1 MPAGRQRPR
10 LTPKIAPR
18 PERKMADPPE
28 RPPPAP
34 STPAMRAGARDATS
48 GPVLRVLITLAV
60 PIVATNVFQSLY
72 QLIDTFWVG
81 RLGAD
86 AVAAVSLSFPLSFLM
101 ISAGGGLS
109 IAGAILVAQ
118 SFGARDQRA
127 TDHAAGQTL
136 LVVGVVSAVLSVAGY
151 LLSDPLVAF
160 FRPTPA
166 VTEMAVE
173 YLQVT
178 FLGLVAV
185 FVYFVFQALLRGVG
199 DVKTPLVVVGGTVVL
214 NFFLDPLLIL
224 GWGPVPGYGVVGA
237 AWATI
242 VAQGL
247 AGAVGLAILFSGRY
261 GIHVRGADL
270 VPDTGLVRK
279 ILRLGIPSSV
289 EQSARALGLAVMML
303 LVASFG
309 TTAIASYGIGARIL
323 SFVIIPA
330 MGLAMAT
337 STVVGQNVGARE
349 DERAVWAAR
358 LSMIAGFVGL
368 SAAGA
373 VLFLLAE
380 PVVAAFV
387 PGEAEVIRLG
397 THFIHIMAP
406 TFGLFG
412 VQMVMGGALAGA
424 GNTVASML
432 LSVLAFWVL
441 RFPVAWVLSVPAG
454 LGPDGVFWSFPV
466 SNVLAGGIAIAWFL
480 RGQWIKR
487 VVDEEV
493 ALGKAVREEVIVE
506 EGIGQG

>member
-1 MPAGRQRPR
+1 MSDRVEAAPA
-10 LTPKIAPR
+10 
-18 PERKMADPPE
+18 
-28 RPPPAP
+28 
-34 STPAMRAGARDATS
+34 TPATPARRGARDATD
-48 GPVLRVLITLAV
+48 GPVLRVLIALAV

-86 AVAAVSLSFPLSFLM
+86 AVAAVSLSFPITFLM
-101 ISAGGGLS
+101 ISMGGGLS

-118 SFGARDQRA
+118 TFGAGDQRA

-136 LVVGVVSAVLSVAGY
+136 LVVGIVSAALSVLGYVLSA
-151 LLSDPLVAF
+151 PMVAF
-160 FRPTPA
+160 FQPTEA

-185 FVYFVFQALLRGVG
+185 FVYFVFQSILRGVG
-199 DVKTPLVVVGGTVVL
+199 DVKTPLIIVGGTVVL

-224 GWGPVPGYGVVGA
+224 GWGPVPGFGVVGA

-242 VAQGL
+242 AAQGL
-247 AGAVGLAILFSGRY
+247 AGVAGLLMLFSGRY
-261 GIHVRGADL
+261 SVHVRLGDMA
-270 VPDTGLVRK
+270 PDRALMLK

-309 TTAIASYGIGARIL
+309 TSAIASYGIGARIL

-337 STVVGQNVGARE
+337 STVVGQNVGARK
-349 DERAVWAAR
+349 DDRAVYSAR
-358 LSMIAGFVGL
+358 LSLIAGFAAL
-368 SAAGA
+368 SAAGV

-380 PVVAAFV
+380 PIVAAFV
-387 PGEAEVIRLG
+387 PGEDEVIALG
-397 THFIHIMAP
+397 THFLYIMAP

-412 VQMVMGGALAGA
+412 IQMVMGGALAGA
-424 GNTVASML
+424 GNTMASMM
-432 LSVLAFWVL
+432 LSILAFWVL
-441 RFPVAWVLSVPAG
+441 RFPVAWVLAVPAG

-466 SNVLAGGIAIAWFL
+466 SNVLSGVIALVWFM
-480 RGQWIKR
+480 RGNWIKR
-487 VVDEEV
+487 VVDDET
-493 ALGKAVREEVIVE
+493 ALAEAVRDEAIVE

>member
-1 MPAGRQRPR
+1 MSERVEGRAPAVPG
-10 LTPKIAPR
+10 TTA
-18 PERKMADPPE
+18 A
-28 RPPPAP
+28 
-34 STPAMRAGARDATS
+34 RAGARDATE
-48 GPVLRVLITLAV
+48 GPVLRVLVTLAV

-86 AVAAVSLSFPLSFLM
+86 AVAAVSLSFPITFLM
-101 ISAGGGLS
+101 ISMGGGLS

-118 SFGARDQRA
+118 TFGAGDERA

-151 LLSDPLVAF
+151 VLSVPMVAF
-160 FRPTPA
+160 FQPTAA
-166 VTEMAVE
+166 VTAMAVE

-178 FLGLVAV
+178 FLGLTAV
-185 FVYFVFQALLRGVG
+185 FVYFVFQAILRGVG
-199 DVKTPLVVVGGTVVL
+199 DVKTPLILVGGTVVL

-224 GWGPVPGYGVVGA
+224 GWGPVPGFGVVGA

-242 VAQGL
+242 AAQGL
-247 AGAVGLAILFSGRY
+247 AGIVGLLILFSGRY
-261 GIHVRGADL
+261 GVHVRLPDM
-270 VPDTGLVRK
+270 VPDRPLILK

-309 TTAIASYGIGARIL
+309 TSAIASYGIGARIL

-337 STVVGQNVGARE
+337 STVVGQNVGARK
-349 DERAVWAAR
+349 DDRAVYSAR
-358 LSMIAGFVGL
+358 LSIIAGFTAL
-368 SAAGA
+368 SAAGV

-380 PVVAAFV
+380 PIVAAFV
-387 PGEAEVIRLG
+387 PGEPEVIRLG
-397 THFIHIMAP
+397 THFMLIMAP

-412 VQMVMGGALAGA
+412 LQMVVGGALAGA
-424 GNTVASML
+424 GNTMASMM
-432 LSVLAFWVL
+432 LSILGFWVL
-441 RFPVAWVLSVPAG
+441 RFPVAWVLAVPAG
-454 LGPDGVFWSFPV
+454 LGPDGVFWSFPI
-466 SNVLAGGIAIAWFL
+466 SNVLAGAIALVWFL
-480 RGQWIKR
+480 RGNWIKR
-487 VVDEEV
+487 VVDDEV
-493 ALGKAVREEVIVE
+493 ALAEAVRDETIVE

>member
-1 MPAGRQRPR
+1 MSDRVEERSAAPGARPVTR
-10 LTPKIAPR
+10 G
-18 PERKMADPPE
+18 
-28 RPPPAP
+28 
-34 STPAMRAGARDATS
+34 GARDATD
-48 GPVLRVLITLAV
+48 GPILRVLITLAV

-86 AVAAVSLSFPLSFLM
+86 AVAAVSLSFPISFLM

-118 SFGARDQRA
+118 TFGAGDQRA

-136 LVVGVVSAVLSVAGY
+136 LVVGVVSALLSVAGY
-151 LLSDPLVAF
+151 LLSPPLVAF
-160 FRPTPA
+160 FQPTA
-166 VTEMAVE
+166 SVTQMAVE

-199 DVKTPLVVVGGTVVL
+199 DVKTPLVIVGGTVVL

-224 GWGPVPGYGVVGA
+224 GWGPVPAFGVVGA

-242 VAQGL
+242 AAQGL
-247 AGAVGLAILFSGRY
+247 AGGVGLALLFSGRY
-261 GIHVRGADL
+261 GVHVRVRDMAPDRAL
-270 VPDTGLVRK
+270 VTK
-279 ILRLGIPSSV
+279 ILRLGVPSSV

-309 TTAIASYGIGARIL
+309 TSAIAAYGIGARIL

-337 STVVGQNVGARE
+337 STVVGQNVGARK
-349 DERAVWAAR
+349 DERAIGTAR
-358 LSMIAGFVGL
+358 LSMIAGFVAL
-368 SAAGA
+368 SAAGL
-373 VLFLLAE
+373 VLWLLAE
-380 PVVAAFV
+380 PIVAAFV
-387 PGEAEVIRLG
+387 PGEPEVIRMG
-397 THFIHIMAP
+397 THFMLIMAP

-424 GNTVASML
+424 GNTMASMM
-432 LSVLAFWVL
+432 LSILGFWVL
-441 RFPVAWVLSVPAG
+441 RFPVAWVLAVPAG
-454 LGPDGVFWSFPV
+454 MGPDGVFWSFPV
-466 SNVLAGGIAIAWFL
+466 SNVLAGGIALGWFM
-480 RGQWIKR
+480 RGNWIKR
-487 VVDEEV
+487 VVDQEV
-493 ALGKAVREEVIVE
+493 ALTEAVRDEAIVE
-506 EGIGQG
+506 EGVGQG

>member
-1 MPAGRQRPR
+1 MSDREEGRGAAVPTARPMP
-10 LTPKIAPR
+10 
-18 PERKMADPPE
+18 
-28 RPPPAP
+28 
-34 STPAMRAGARDATS
+34 RAGARDATD
-48 GPVLRVLITLAV
+48 GPILGVLITLAV

-86 AVAAVSLSFPLSFLM
+86 AVAAVSLSFPISFLM

-118 SFGARDQRA
+118 TFGAGNQRA

-151 LLSDPLVAF
+151 WLSRPLGEF
-160 FRPTPA
+160 FQPTEA
-166 VTEMAVE
+166 VTQMAVE

-185 FVYFVFQALLRGVG
+185 FVYFVFQSLLRGVG
-199 DVKTPLVVVGGTVVL
+199 DVKTPLVIVGGTVVL

-224 GWGPVPGYGVVGA
+224 GWGPVPGFGVVGA

-242 VAQGL
+242 AAQGL
-247 AGAVGLAILFSGRY
+247 AGAVGLVMLFSGRY
-261 GIHVRGADL
+261 GVHVRLRDMAPDRAL
-270 VPDTGLVRK
+270 VLK
-279 ILRLGIPSSV
+279 ILRLGVPSSV

-309 TTAIASYGIGARIL
+309 TSAIAAYGIGARIL

-337 STVVGQNVGARE
+337 STVVGQNVGARK
-349 DERAVWAAR
+349 DERAKGSAR
-358 LSMIAGFVGL
+358 LSMIAGFVAL

-373 VLFLLAE
+373 VLWLLAE
-380 PVVAAFV
+380 PIVTAFV
-387 PGEAEVIRLG
+387 PGEPEVIRMG
-397 THFIHIMAP
+397 THFMLIMAP

-424 GNTVASML
+424 GNTMASMM
-432 LSVLAFWVL
+432 LSILGFWIL
-441 RFPVAWVLSVPAG
+441 RFPVAWVLAVPAAM
-454 LGPDGVFWSFPV
+454 GPDGVFWSFPV
-466 SNVLAGGIAIAWFL
+466 SNVLAGGIALGWFM
-480 RGQWIKR
+480 RGNWIRR

-493 ALGKAVREEVIVE
+493 ALTEAVREEAIVE
-506 EGIGQG
+506 EGVGQG

>member
-1 MPAGRQRPR
+1 MSDREEGRGS
-10 LTPKIAPR
+10 
-18 PERKMADPPE
+18 DPSAKPQA
-28 RPPPAP
+28 RG
-34 STPAMRAGARDATS
+34 GARDATD
-48 GPVLRVLITLAV
+48 GPILGVLITLAV

-86 AVAAVSLSFPLSFLM
+86 AVAAVSLSFPITFLM

-118 SFGARDQRA
+118 TFGAGEQRA
-127 TDHAAGQTL
+127 ADHAAGQTL

-151 LLSDPLVAF
+151 LLSGPLVEF
-160 FRPTPA
+160 FQPTEI

-199 DVKTPLVVVGGTVVL
+199 DVKTPLVIVGATVVL

-224 GWGPVPGYGVVGA
+224 GWGPVPGFGVVGA

-242 VAQGL
+242 AAQGL
-247 AGAVGLAILFSGRY
+247 AGAVGLALLFSGRY
-261 GIHVRGADL
+261 GVHVRVRDMAPDRAL
-270 VPDTGLVRK
+270 VLK
-279 ILRLGIPSSV
+279 ILRLGVPSSV

-309 TTAIASYGIGARIL
+309 TSAIAAYGIGARIL

-337 STVVGQNVGARE
+337 STVVGQNVGARK
-349 DERAVWAAR
+349 DERAIGSAR
-358 LSMIAGFVGL
+358 LSMVAGFVAL
-368 SAAGA
+368 SAAGV
-373 VLFLLAE
+373 VLWLLAE
-380 PVVAAFV
+380 PIVAAFV
-387 PGEAEVIRLG
+387 PGEPEVIRMG
-397 THFIHIMAP
+397 TRFMHIMAP

-424 GNTVASML
+424 GNTMASMM
-432 LSVLAFWVL
+432 LSILAFWVL
-441 RFPVAWVLSVPAG
+441 RFPVAWVLAVPAG

-466 SNVLAGGIAIAWFL
+466 SNVLAGGIALGWFM
-480 RGQWIKR
+480 RGNWIKR
-487 VVDEEV
+487 VVDDEA
-493 ALGKAVREEVIVE
+493 ALAEAVRDEVIVE
-506 EGIGQG
+506 EGVGQG